1 MHSITGVKFS
11 ANLLV
16 RELKKVDD
24 KDVIVEVQLEES
36 KACYHLGNL
45 SKVVS
50 YLQSALFCLKGLN
63 KRRFHKVAGVYRAF
77 LRAVF

>member
-1 MHSITGVKFS
+1 MLYLMTFSFS

-45 SKVVS
+45 SKV
-50 YLQSALFCLKGLN
+50 CI
-63 KRRFHKVAGVYRAF
+63 HF
-77 LRAVF
+77 LLSFYG